1 MDKLNIYL
9 LLTLML
15 TSVDSNSFFI
25 TKGEG
30 EVPLIYSILNLAT
43 VLSQHTID
51 QFTISIVIVINNDKI
66 F

>member
-25 TKGEG
+25 TKEEG